1 MADVPATYVSPI
13 VSTQGTTNKVDF
25 SKDLPMDYEDA
36 FPFTVLTTRM
46 RDEKANNIEFKYAV
60 GRQAPRFSPTTS
72 STAQGAVNATATINV
87 ANGEYFVAG
96 DTIETPDTYNDS
108 THTNQLYVVSV
119 SGDALT
125 VQAYDKTT
133 YGVAAVDSGAN
144 VRRIASAFPEKNTGA
159 TGQQTEPTVYTGYCQ
174 ELINGFELT
183 DTQSNIWQYTHP
195 ERTRLREEA
204 RLKHLQDLET
214 SFFLQKGIK
223 DESVTNSPRYQMSGI
238 TSLVTSNIFYYGAEM
253 DKNELYSYMQT
264 IHAPAYAA
272 GKTRLVFSSAGFL
285 ANINKLVDNKDQ
297 SSIRIT
303 PADKTWGPNITR
315 MQFAGWTWD
324 FVDTPVLTANRDGWA
339 VVTVPR
345 YIKKRTFFPTTYEM
359 DIRTPGYSYFSDR
372 FKTVCGLQLSGPE
385 ETFAIIRP

>member
-1 MADVPATYVSPI
+1 MADVPVTYVLPV
-13 VSTQGTTNKVDF
+13 VSTQGTTNRVDF

-36 FPFTVLTTRM
+36 FPFTVLTTKM
-46 RDEKANNIEFKYAV
+46 QDEKANNIEFKYAI
-60 GRQAPRFSPTTS
+60 GRQAPRYSPTTAA
-72 STAQGAVNATATINV
+72 TAAGAVDATATIAV
-87 ANGEYFVAG
+87 TNGEYFVAG
-96 DTIETPDTYNDS
+96 DTIETPDTNNDA

-119 SGDALT
+119 SSDTLT
-125 VQAYDKTT
+125 VQAYNKDT
-133 YGVAAVDSGAN
+133 YGVAAVDSGAV
-144 VRRIASAFPEKNTGA
+144 VRRIAPAFSEKNTGA
-159 TGQQTEPTVYTGYCQ
+159 TGQQTEPTVSTGYCQ

-195 ERTRLREEA
+195 ERTRLREES

-214 SFFLQKGIK
+214 ASFLQIGTK
-223 DESVTNSPRYQMSGI
+223 DVDTATAPRYQMSGI
-238 TSLVTSNIFYYGAEM
+238 ISLVTSNVFHYGAEM
-253 DKNELYSYMQT
+253 DKNELYSYMQQ

-272 GKTRLVFSSAGFL
+272 GKARLVFASAGFL

-324 FVDTPVLTANRDGWA
+324 FVDTPVLTAARDGWA
-339 VVTVPR
+339 VVAVPR
-345 YIKKRTFFPTTYEM
+345 YLKKRTFFPTTYEM

-372 FKTVCGLQLSGPE
+372 FKTVCGFQLSGPE
-385 ETFAIIRP
+385 ETMAVIRP